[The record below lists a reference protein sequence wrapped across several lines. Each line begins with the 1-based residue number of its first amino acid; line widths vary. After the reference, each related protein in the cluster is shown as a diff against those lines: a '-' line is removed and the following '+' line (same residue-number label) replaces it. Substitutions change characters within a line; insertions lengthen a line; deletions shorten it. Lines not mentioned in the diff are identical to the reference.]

1 MVAGSKLI
9 NYKFFWTFGKIY
21 KADNYIDRSNFQ
33 CKTMTK
39 IRKTYID
46 LLKARKNCAKKAK
59 NANIRANEK
68 AKKKAAKEAKKEKK
82 RER

>member
-1 MVAGSKLI
+1 
-9 NYKFFWTFGKIY
+9 
-21 KADNYIDRSNFQ
+21 
-33 CKTMTK
+33 MTK

-59 NANIRANEK
+59 TANQRANEK
-68 AKKKAAKEAKKEKK
+68 AKKKAEKEAKRENK

>member
-1 MVAGSKLI
+1 MGSNPTNKD
-9 NYKFFWTFGKIY
+9 FFLSFGKIY
-21 KADNYIDRSNFQ
+21 KAGDYIDRSNFQ

-59 NANIRANEK
+59 TANQRANEK
-68 AKKKAAKEAKKEKK
+68 AKKKAEKEAKKEKK